1 MFQRKKR
8 TDQPH
13 STIKKTLILFMV
25 ILIASINLVV
35 GVSNYWN
42 MKDFIDDYVNVYT
55 SQIVISASDQFDS
68 IMKETY
74 NFIIRVANSSRI
86 SQFIQDHTTE
96 LENMTDQEKFTERA
110 QLETYIQELY
120 PNWEY
125 IQFLGLYYGDK
136 NYYYGTVASPEI
148 YGDIRQKIEPK
159 LDELDHTDNKEVVT
173 VQILNRDLVAIIQP
187 IFDFNSGKQL
197 CQLVVALNIRNFRL
211 SIIDDKLAQNGR
223 IQIVDAY
230 GSSIY
235 PSQIDEPEDWHQV
248 KGMLLDQSKSDRL
261 PSNSVALYTD
271 TMYVKAVKSSYFD
284 WYIVGYVPLDDMMK
298 SLNMRLIFTVV
309 LTAVGIALAVS
320 FCIILGRKITTPFD
334 RIIKGMA
341 EIEKENYSVQINDSS
356 FYETQYICTQFN
368 HMSSHLNQLIHD
380 VYISHLHEKEAQ
392 FAALQAQI
400 NPHFLYNALD
410 NMNMM
415 LIVRGQEDISD
426 FVMQLS
432 DLMRYNI
439 DASRNRVTLWE
450 DLEQVRKY
458 LFIQKIRFGDRLSY
472 QIECEEEIK
481 NLQIVKLLIQPLVEN
496 AIIHGIEPLTQG
508 GEIRIRAWKESEKV
522 IVEISDNGVGIQEN
536 DLPRIFGQE
545 SWPSQGHIGIK
556 NVHSRIRHY
565 YGDEYGLRIVLQEH
579 GTCIRVELP
588 YDTKR

>member
-1 MFQRKKR
+1 MLKRKGRKK
-8 TDQPH
+8 QPH
-13 STIKKTLILFMV
+13 STIKRTLILFMV

-42 MKDFIDDYVNVYT
+42 MKDFIDDYVNVYMT
-55 SQIVISASDQFDS
+55 QIVISASDQFDS

-74 NFIIRVANSSRI
+74 NFIIRVANSSQI
-86 SQFIQDHTTE
+86 SQFIQSHTTH
-96 LENMTDQEKFTERA
+96 LDNLTAQEKFTERA
-110 QLETYIQELY
+110 QLETHIQELY

-148 YGDIRQKIEPK
+148 YGDIQEKIEPK
-159 LDELDHTDNKEVVT
+159 LKELDRKDDKEVVT
-173 VQILNRDLVAIIQP
+173 VQILNKDLVAIIQP
-187 IFDFNSGKQL
+187 IFDFDSGEQL
-197 CQLVVALNIRNFRL
+197 CQLVIALNIRNFRL

-223 IQIVDAY
+223 LQIVDAY
-230 GSSIY
+230 GCSIY
-235 PSQIDEPEDWHQV
+235 PSQIDEPEDWQQA
-248 KGMLLDQSKSDRL
+248 KKILLDQSNSHRL
-261 PSNSVALYTD
+261 PTNSVALYTD
-271 TMYVKAVKSSYFD
+271 TMYVKTVKSNYFD
-284 WYIVGYVPLDDMMK
+284 WYIVGYVPMSDMMQG
-298 SLNMRLIFTVV
+298 LNMRLIFTIV
-309 LTAVGIALAVS
+309 LTIVGIALAAL
-320 FCIILGRKITTPFD
+320 FCVLLGRKITNPFE

-341 EIEKENYSVQINDSS
+341 EIEKENYTVQINDSS

-368 HMSSHLNQLIHD
+368 HMSSHLHQLIHD
-380 VYISHLHEKEAQ
+380 VYLSQLREKEAQ

-432 DLMRYNI
+432 ELMRYNI
-439 DASRNRVTLWE
+439 DTTRNRVTLWE

-458 LFIQKIRFGDRLSY
+458 LFIQKIRFGARLSY
-472 QIECEEEIK
+472 SIACQEEIK
-481 NLQIVKLLIQPLVEN
+481 NIQIVKLLIQPLAEN

-508 GEIRIRAWKESEKV
+508 GEIKIRAWLQNGKV
-522 IVEISDNGVGIQEN
+522 IVEIFDNGVGIKEK

-545 SWPSQGHIGIK
+545 GWQPQGHIGIK
-556 NVHSRIRHY
+556 NVHARIQQF
-565 YGDEYGLRIVLQEH
+565 YGEEYGLHIILQDQ
-579 GTCIRVELP
+579 GTCIQIELP
-588 YDTKR
+588 YNAK